1 MLGFYKIARF
11 QIYFLKTN
19 VANVVSE
26 GLNVRV
32 FETVRESRLKYVN
45 AIETIFLQ
53 CFNGA
58 LQI

>member
-11 QIYFLKTN
+11 QIYFLKKN